1 MAAEKRC
8 GGFVSVQDGQ
18 KWSEGEGEVHS
29 ELSTPP
35 TSKLVKKSGQLRVG
49 GCTLN
54 SESVQKL
61 GHEKCCTFVHI
72 D

>member
-1 MAAEKRC
+1 MENNSVAAEKRC

-35 TSKLVKKSGQLRVG
+35 TSKLVKKKWSAEG
-49 GCTLN
+49 GGGT
-54 SESVQKL
+54 
-61 GHEKCCTFVHI
+61 H
-72 D
+72 